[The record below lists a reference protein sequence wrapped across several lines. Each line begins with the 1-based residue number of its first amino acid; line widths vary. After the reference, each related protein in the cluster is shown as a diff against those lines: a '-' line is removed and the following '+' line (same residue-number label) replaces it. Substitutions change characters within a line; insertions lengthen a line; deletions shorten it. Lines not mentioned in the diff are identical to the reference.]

1 MIRSRKAFQT
11 GVLHSRSGATAVIFV
26 ISLAGSWR
34 SSFPVCRSTMPA
46 GVFSSHGSA
55 SHTSLLAANR
65 RSALASFSIAEI
77 VLAVVIP
84 RRGFSVAVFLGCR
97 SATFSREIECEQR
110 FFRFPARAIPF
121 VPCRLGCD
129 VAKLVLVL
137 LGESQGERVLG
148 ERIAH
153 VRCTVAPLLVHQ
165 L

>member
-84 RRGFSVAVFLGCR
+84 AGGFPLPYSLAADRQHSRARLNASSVFSGFQRAPSHLYHVDWV
-97 SATFSREIECEQR
+97 AT
-110 FFRFPARAIPF
+110 
-121 VPCRLGCD
+121 
-129 VAKLVLVL
+129 
-137 LGESQGERVLG
+137 
-148 ERIAH
+148 
-153 VRCTVAPLLVHQ
+153 
-165 L
+165 